1 MIKKKRQTSLASSV
15 MRGFQ
20 ICCIWI
26 LFFSTKVDFHFFWN
40 GEKHC
45 TLCFC
50 LLHLQQLCKKI
61 ITVLCWSDTR
71 YCSCSSLV
79 FSPTHAF
86 TLSGFVPPPDTAY
99 TLHIFFLWWFFF
111 LPPLCSILYL
121 KHYEVKVNMAN
132 CDTKLHGVVIPFEAQ
147 SEAKLLGFL
156 TFSVEVS
163 NNYLSII
170 Y

>member
-1 MIKKKRQTSLASSV
+1 

-111 LPPLCSILYL
+111 FTSTLQHFVFKTLWGKSEYG
-121 KHYEVKVNMAN
+121 
-132 CDTKLHGVVIPFEAQ
+132 KLWHKTPRCRDSFWGTIWSQ
-147 SEAKLLGFL
+147 TLR
-156 TFSVEVS
+156 FSHIFS
-163 NNYLSII
+163 GGQQ
-170 Y
+170 

>member
-1 MIKKKRQTSLASSV
+1 MVRNIVRFVSASSICSSSVKKSLQFFVDLTPGTVAAVLSCSHPHMHSLSLAL
-15 MRGFQ
+15 
-20 ICCIWI
+20 CLHPTLPTHCT
-26 LFFSTKVDFHFFWN
+26 FFSCGD
-40 GEKHC
+40 
-45 TLCFC
+45 
-50 LLHLQQLCKKI
+50 
-61 ITVLCWSDTR
+61 
-71 YCSCSSLV
+71 
-79 FSPTHAF
+79 
-86 TLSGFVPPPDTAY
+86 
-99 TLHIFFLWWFFF
+99 FFF
-111 LPPLCSILYL
+111 LPPLCSILCL